1 MKNSFSINI
10 IFLLLTIIGLAL
22 VSRLPVQLQPQSQ
35 GDAVHVSFYWHGMG
49 AEVIE
54 REVTSPIEGTLS
66 ALRGVLNISS
76 QSFKD
81 RGQVTLAFKKGT
93 DMDAARFEVSSLMR
107 SLHSRLPDGVQLPQ
121 VSYRGG
127 SGEDDPLLMVYTI
140 NGEGSSFS
148 LQDYVSRNV
157 VPRISHLDDISS
169 ANVTGATP
177 LEWELKYDKN
187 QLQLYGISAYDLQ
200 KAIREHLASKELG
213 QSSIRRGDKEETIH
227 LTFSSSASDSLRW
240 EEVVVAKSGNRIVR
254 LTDLATPMLKETE
267 PYSYFRVNGLNTVYL
282 AINSAKGANQMALA
296 AEVKTVI
303 NELKQGFPQNFSMLV
318 NYDASE
324 HINTEVQK
332 ITSRALLAII
342 ILLLFVL
349 LISRRWRYLLIIA
362 LSLGANL
369 SIAVIFYYMLGI
381 EIHLY
386 SLAGITVSL
395 GMIIDNTIVMA
406 DHLRHSGNR
415 KAFLAIL
422 AATLTTMGAMTVI
435 FFLKE
440 EQRLNL
446 MDFAI
451 VMLVNLSVS
460 LAVALFFVP
469 ALLDQL
475 PLKAS
480 RKKRFIRRNRRVVKA
495 THRYQRFLHFGIRW
509 RWTFILLFI
518 WGFGFPVFFLPD
530 KLETKEE
537 KETNGF
543 QTSDEKEPA
552 WYINL
557 YNTTLGNQNYVSTVK
572 PWVNKIMGGS
582 WYYFSNYYSSQN
594 FNWDDSRTRLWA
606 RGSMPDGSTIHQMNE
621 VFIELEN
628 FLAGFEEVDMFTSNI
643 YNIDQTSI
651 EISFKPEFENGA
663 FPHRL
668 KNELIR
674 QANTTGSADFSI
686 YGVGQG
692 FSNAS
697 YDGMRNNRLLLKGYN
712 YDLLL
717 QQADRI
723 RDTLLTNPRI
733 QEVIVQTGV
742 SWRGKP
748 RYEFVMGLD
757 RDKLEETGS
766 SMRNLYANLLFVT
779 PNDLNA
785 GYMPGKDGMVS
796 VTLREAHKNQT
807 SVWSMENS
815 MLASGQAAYRLK
827 DVGGLKRERTGNVIR
842 KQNQEY
848 ELNVEYDFIGPW
860 ELNQRVRE
868 RYVDQI
874 RKALPM
880 GFSIH
885 DASGWGGWNQEEKT
899 QYWLL
904 LLVLAVIFVM
914 CAILFESLLQPLA
927 VISTIPVS
935 FIGLF
940 LTFALFKINFDQ
952 GGYAAMILLC
962 GLTVNAALYIINDYN
977 NLEKRNNHQPK
988 MKLFL
993 KAYNHKIIPII
1004 LTTLST
1010 IMGLLPFLLAGKDEG
1025 FWFSLAAGAT
1035 GGLLFSLVAVVVWLP
1050 MILVRKMG
1058 HGEQGG
1064 DTEVH

>member
-22 VSRLPVQLQPQSQ
+22 VSRLPVQLQPDKQ
-35 GDAVHVSFYWHGMG
+35 GDAVNVSFWWHGMG

-66 ALRGVLNISS
+66 ALRGVKDISS
-76 QSFKD
+76 RSYKD
-81 RGQVTLAFKKGT
+81 KGEVTLVFKKGT
-93 DMDAARFEVSSLMR
+93 DMDAARFEVASLMR
-107 SLHSRLPDGVQLPQ
+107 SIHSRLPEGVQLPQ
-121 VSYRGG
+121 VSYSGG

-140 NGEGSSFS
+140 NGEGSSYS
-148 LQDYVSRNV
+148 LQEYVSRYV
-157 VPRISHLDDISS
+157 VPRISYLNAISS
-169 ANVTGATP
+169 AAVTGATP
-177 LEWELKYDKN
+177 LEWELAYDKH
-187 QLQLYGISAYDLQ
+187 LLKRYGVSVSDLQ
-200 KAIREHLASKELG
+200 NAIQKHLARNELG
-213 QSSIRRGDKEETIH
+213 QSTIRRGDSEETIH
-227 LTFSSSASDSLRW
+227 LTFSSSDSDILQW
-240 EEVVVAKSGNRIVR
+240 DKVVIAKSGNRIVR
-254 LTDLATPMLKETE
+254 LTDLVTPMLKETV
-267 PYSYFRVNGLNTVYL
+267 PHSYFRVNGLNTVYL
-282 AINSAKGANQMALA
+282 VIHSTKGANQMALA
-296 AEVKTVI
+296 TEVKTVI
-303 NELKQGFPQNFSMLV
+303 DDLKHGFPQNFSMLV

-324 HINTEVQK
+324 HIQTEVKK

-349 LISRRWRYLLIIA
+349 LISRRWRYLFIIA
-362 LSLGANL
+362 LSLFANL

-446 MDFAI
+446 VDFAI
-451 VMLVNLSVS
+451 VLLVNLSVS

-469 ALLDQL
+469 ALLHQL
-475 PLKAS
+475 PLNAN
-480 RKKRFIRRNRRVVKA
+480 RKKRIIRRKRRVVRVSK
-495 THRYQRFLHFGIRW
+495 RYGRFLRFGLRW
-509 RWTFILLFI
+509 RWTFIVFFV
-518 WGFGFPVFFLPD
+518 WSFGWPVFLLPD
-530 KLETKEE
+530 KIETKE
-537 KETNGF
+537 
-543 QTSDEKEPA
+543 DEEPA
-552 WYINL
+552 WHVDL
-557 YNTTLGNQNYVSTVK
+557 YNKTLGNQNYLDTVK
-572 PWVNKIMGGS
+572 PWVNKILGGS

-606 RGSMPDGSTIHQMNE
+606 SGSMPDGSTIHQMNE
-621 VFIELEN
+621 VFIGLEN

-643 YNIDQTSI
+643 HSVDHATI
-651 EISFKPEFENGA
+651 EIAFKPEFENSA
-663 FPHRL
+663 FPHQL

-674 QANTTGSADFSI
+674 QAIGIGSADFSI

-697 YDGMRNNRLLLKGYN
+697 YDGMRNNLLQLKGYN

-717 QQADRI
+717 QQADRLK
-723 RDTLLTNPRI
+723 DTLLTNPRI

-748 RYEFVMGLD
+748 RYEFVMGLHS
-757 RDKLEETGS
+757 DKLEEVGS
-766 SMRNLYANLLFVT
+766 SLGNLYASLLFVT
-779 PNDLNA
+779 PNDLIA
-785 GYMPGKDGMVS
+785 GYIPGKDGLVS
-796 VTLREAHKNQT
+796 VSLRKINKNQT
-807 SVWSMENS
+807 SVWDMENNL
-815 MLASGQAAYRLK
+815 LASPETSYRLK
-827 DVGGLKRERTGNVIR
+827 EVGWLKRERTGDVIR
-842 KQNQEY
+842 KHNQQY
-848 ELNVEYDFIGPW
+848 ELNVEYDFIGPF
-860 ELNQRVRE
+860 ELNRRVRE
-868 RYVDQI
+868 RYVEEV
-874 RKALPM
+874 REGLPM

-885 DASGWGGWNQEEKT
+885 DASNWWGWDKDEKS

-904 LLVLAVIFVM
+904 LIVLAVIFVM

-927 VISTIPVS
+927 VISAIPIS

-940 LTFALFKINFDQ
+940 LTFGLFKINFDQ

-977 NLEKRNNHQPK
+977 NLKKRHNNQSK
-988 MKLFL
+988 LQLFL

-1035 GGLLFSLVAVVVWLP
+1035 GGLIFSLVAVVVWLP
-1050 MILVRKMG
+1050 LIMIK
-1058 HGEQGG
+1058 EQ
-1064 DTEVH
+1064 

>member
-1 MKNSFSINI
+1 LKNSFSINI
-10 IFLLLTIIGLAL
+10 IFLLLSIIGLAL

-66 ALRGVLNISS
+66 ALRGVQDVSS
-76 QSFKD
+76 QSYKN
-81 RGQVTLAFKKGT
+81 RGEVTLVFKKGT

-107 SLHSRLPDGVQLPQ
+107 SIHSRLPEGVQLPQ
-121 VSYRGG
+121 VSY
-127 SGEDDPLLMVYTI
+127 SGEGGDDDPLLMVYTI
-140 NGEGSSFS
+140 NGEGSSYS
-148 LQDYVSRNV
+148 LQEYVSRYV
-157 VPRISHLDDISS
+157 VPRISNLEDISS

-177 LEWELKYDKN
+177 LEWELRYDKD
-187 QLQLYGISAYDLQ
+187 QLQLYGVSVYDLQ
-200 KAIREHLASKELG
+200 KAIKEHLARNELG
-213 QSSIRRGDKEETIH
+213 QSSIRRGNKEETIH
-227 LTFSSSASDSLRW
+227 LTFSSNASDTLQW
-240 EEVVVAKSGNRIVR
+240 DEVVVSKSGNRIVR

-282 AINSAKGANQMALA
+282 VINSAKGANQMALA
-296 AEVKTVI
+296 TEVKAVI
-303 NELKQGFPQNFSMLV
+303 DDLKHGFPQNFSMLV

-324 HINTEVQK
+324 HIKTEVQK
-332 ITSRALLAII
+332 ITSRALLAIV

-362 LSLGANL
+362 LSLVANL
-369 SIAVIFYYMLGI
+369 CIAVIFYYMLGI

-406 DHLRHSGNR
+406 DHLRHTGNR

-422 AATLTTMGAMTVI
+422 AATLTTMGAMIVI

-469 ALLDQL
+469 ALLHQL
-475 PLKAS
+475 PIKAS
-480 RKKRFIRRNRRVVKA
+480 RKKSFFRRKRRVVKA
-495 THRYQRFLHFGIRW
+495 TKRYKRFLNFGIRW
-509 RWTFILLFI
+509 RWAFILLFI

-530 KLETKEE
+530 KIEIKEDEELTWYE
-537 KETNGF
+537 KF
-543 QTSDEKEPA
+543 
-552 WYINL
+552 
-557 YNTTLGNQNYVSTVK
+557 YNKSLGNQDYVSTVK
-572 PWVNKIMGGS
+572 PWINKILGGS
-582 WYYFSNYYSSQN
+582 WYYFSNYFSSQN

-606 RGSMPDGSTIHQMNE
+606 RGSMPDGSTIHQMND
-621 VFIELEN
+621 VFIGIEN

-643 YNIDQTSI
+643 YSIDQSSI

-663 FPHRL
+663 FPHQL

-697 YDGMRNNRLLLKGYN
+697 YDGMRNNRLMLKGYN

-723 RDTLLTNPRI
+723 KDTLLTNPRI
-733 QEVIVQTGV
+733 QEVIIQTGA

-748 RYEFVMGLD
+748 RYEFVMGLN

-766 SMRNLYANLLFVT
+766 SMRNMYANLLFVT

-785 GYMPGKDGMVS
+785 GYIPGKDGMVS

-807 SVWSMENS
+807 SVWNMENS
-815 MLASGQAAYRLK
+815 MLASGQASYRLK
-827 DVGGLKRERTGNVIR
+827 DVGGLKRERTGDVIR
-842 KQNQEY
+842 KHNQEY
-848 ELNVEYDFIGPW
+848 ELNVEYDFIGPY
-860 ELNQRVRE
+860 ELNRRVRE
-868 RYVDQI
+868 KYVEQVRDE
-874 RKALPM
+874 LPM

-914 CAILFESLLQPLA
+914 CSILFESVLQPLA
-927 VISTIPVS
+927 VISTIPIS

-940 LTFALFKINFDQ
+940 VTFALFKINFDQ

-977 NLEKRNNHQPK
+977 NLKKRNNHQPK
-988 MKLFL
+988 MQLFI

-1035 GGLLFSLVAVVVWLP
+1035 GGLIFSLVAVVVWLP
-1050 MILVRKMG
+1050 MILVRKRVG
-1058 HGEQGG
+1058 S
-1064 DTEVH
+1064 

>member
-22 VSRLPVQLQPQSQ
+22 VSRLPVQLQPHNQ
-35 GDAVHVSFYWHGMG
+35 GDAVNVSFRWHGMG

-76 QSFKD
+76 QSYKD
-81 RGQVTLAFKKGT
+81 RGQVSLEFKKGT
-93 DMDAARFEVSSLMR
+93 DMDAARFEVASLMR
-107 SLHSRLPDGVQLPQ
+107 SLHARLPDGVQLPQ

-127 SGEDDPLLMVYTI
+127 SGEEDPLLMVYTI
-140 NGEGSSFS
+140 NGEGSSYS

-177 LEWELKYDKN
+177 LEWELTYDKN
-187 QLQLYGISAYDLQ
+187 QLQLYGISVYDLQ
-200 KAIREHLASKELG
+200 KAIREHLARKELG
-213 QSSIRRGDKEETIH
+213 QSSIRRDASEETIH

-296 AEVKTVI
+296 TEVKTVI
-303 NELKQGFPQNFSMLV
+303 DDLKHGFPQNFSMLV

-324 HINTEVQK
+324 HIQTEVKK

-349 LISRRWRYLLIIA
+349 LISRMWRYLVIIA
-362 LSLGANL
+362 LSLFANL
-369 SIAVIFYYMLGI
+369 SIAVIFYYVLGI

-480 RKKRFIRRNRRVVKA
+480 RKKRFIRRNRRVVRT
-495 THRYQRFLHFGIRW
+495 THRYQRFLHFGIKW
-509 RWTFILLFI
+509 RWAFILIFI

-530 KLETKEE
+530 KIETKEE
-537 KETNGF
+537 KESNGF
-543 QTSDEKEPA
+543 QISDEKEPA

-557 YNTTLGNQNYVSTVK
+557 YNKTLGNPDYVGTVK
-572 PWVNKIMGGS
+572 PWVNKILGGS

-606 RGSMPDGSTIHQMNE
+606 RGSMPDGSTIQQMNE
-621 VFIELEN
+621 VFIGLEN

-643 YNIDQTSI
+643 YSIDQTSI

-663 FPHRL
+663 FPHQL

-697 YDGMRNNRLLLKGYN
+697 YDGMRNNRLQLKGYN

-717 QQADRI
+717 EQADRMK
-723 RDTLLTNPRI
+723 DTLLMNPRI
-733 QEVIVQTGV
+733 QEVIVQTGI

-815 MLASGQAAYRLK
+815 LLASGQASYRLK

-842 KQNQEY
+842 KRNQQY
-848 ELNVEYDFIGPW
+848 ELNVEYDFIGPY
-860 ELNQRVRE
+860 ELNRRVRE
-868 RYVDQI
+868 RYVEQV
-874 RKALPM
+874 REGLPM

-885 DASGWGGWNQEEKT
+885 DASGWGGWKKEEKT

-927 VISTIPVS
+927 VISAIPVS

-940 LTFALFKINFDQ
+940 LTFGLFNINFDQ

-977 NLEKRNNHQPK
+977 NLKKRSNNQPK
-988 MKLFL
+988 MQLFL
-993 KAYNHKIIPII
+993 KAYNHKIIPIL

-1010 IMGLLPFLLAGKDEG
+1010 IMGLLPFLLAGKEEG

-1035 GGLLFSLVAVVVWLP
+1035 GGLIFSLVAVVVWLP
-1050 MILVRKMG
+1050 LILVRKRG
-1058 HGEQGG
+1058 
-1064 DTEVH
+1064 

>member
-22 VSRLPVQLQPQSQ
+22 VHRLPVQLQPQNQ
-35 GDAVHVSFYWHGMG
+35 GDAVQVRFSWQGMG

-66 ALRGVLNISS
+66 ALRGVQEISS
-76 QSFKD
+76 QSYKN
-81 RGQVTLAFKKGT
+81 RGEVTLVFKKGT
-93 DMDAARFEVSSLMR
+93 DMDAARFEVASLMR
-107 SLHSRLPDGVQLPQ
+107 SLHSRLPEQVQLPQ
-121 VSYRGG
+121 VSYSGG
-127 SGEDDPLLMVYTI
+127 NNEDDPRLMVYTI
-140 NGEGSSFS
+140 NGEGSSYS
-148 LQDYVSRNV
+148 LQEYVTRYV
-157 VPRISHLDDISS
+157 VPRISSLENISS

-177 LEWELKYDKN
+177 LEWELAYDKN
-187 QLQLYGISAYDLQ
+187 LLKLYDVSINDLQ
-200 KAIREHLASKELG
+200 NAIQTHLARKELG
-213 QSSIRRGDKEETIH
+213 QSTIRRETQDETIH
-227 LTFSSSASDSLRW
+227 LTFSSGNADTLRW
-240 EEVVVAKSGNRIVR
+240 DNLVVTKSDNRIVR
-254 LTDLATPMLKETE
+254 LTDLVTPMLKESE

-282 AINSAKGANQMALA
+282 VINSAKGANQMALA
-296 AEVKTVI
+296 TEVKAI
-303 NELKQGFPQNFSMLV
+303 IDDLKHSFPQNFSMLV

-324 HINTEVQK
+324 HIQTEVKK

-349 LISRRWRYLLIIA
+349 LISRKWRYLFIIA

-422 AATLTTMGAMTVI
+422 AATLTTMGAMTII

-460 LAVALFFVP
+460 LAIALFFVP
-469 ALLDQL
+469 ALLHQL
-475 PLKAS
+475 PLKANTKKQFFR
-480 RKKRFIRRNRRVVKA
+480 RKRRVVNA
-495 THRYQRFLHFGIRW
+495 TKRYNRFLSFAFRW
-509 RWTFILLFI
+509 RWAFILFFI
-518 WGFGFPVFFLPD
+518 WTFGLPVFFLPD
-530 KLETKEE
+530 KIETQEDEE
-537 KETNGF
+537 AT
-543 QTSDEKEPA
+543 
-552 WYINL
+552 WYIDF
-557 YNTTLGNQNYVSTVK
+557 YNKTLGNQNYVSTVK
-572 PWVNKIMGGS
+572 PWVNKILGGS

-606 RGSMPDGSTIHQMNE
+606 NGSMPDGSTIHQMNE
-621 VFIELEN
+621 VLIGIEN

-643 YNIDQTSI
+643 YNIDQASI
-651 EISFKPEFENGA
+651 EISFKPEFENTA
-663 FPHRL
+663 FPHQL

-674 QANTTGSADFSI
+674 QAIEIGSADFSI

-692 FSNAS
+692 FSNAL
-697 YDGMRNNRLLLKGYN
+697 YDGMSNNQLMLTGYN
-712 YDLLL
+712 YDHLLKEANSL
-717 QQADRI
+717 K
-723 RDTLLTNPRI
+723 DTLLTNPRI
-733 QEVIVQTGV
+733 QEVIVQTGM

-748 RYEFVMGLD
+748 RYEFVMGLN

-766 SMRNLYANLLFVT
+766 SMRSLYTNLLHVT
-779 PNDLNA
+779 PNDIIA
-785 GYMPGKDGMVS
+785 GSIPGKDGLVS
-796 VTLREAHKNQT
+796 VSLREMNKNQA
-807 SVWSMENS
+807 SVWIMENS
-815 MLASGQAAYRLK
+815 LLASEQSAYRLK
-827 DVGGLKRERTGNVIR
+827 DVGWLKRERTGDVIR
-842 KQNQEY
+842 KNNQQY
-848 ELNVEYDFIGPW
+848 ELNVEYDFIGPY
-860 ELNQRVRE
+860 ELNRRVRE
-868 RYVDQI
+868 RFVAQKRDE
-874 RKALPM
+874 LPM
-880 GFSIH
+880 GFSIQ
-885 DASGWGGWNQEEKT
+885 DSSGWWGWNQDET
-899 QYWLL
+899 SQYWLL
-904 LLVLAVIFVM
+904 LLVLAVIFVL
-914 CAILFESLLQPLA
+914 CAILFESLLKPFS
-927 VISTIPVS
+927 VISAIPVS

-940 LTFALFKINFDQ
+940 LTFALFKIQFDQ

-977 NLEKRNNHQPK
+977 NLKKRNSNQPK
-988 MKLFL
+988 MQLFL

-1010 IMGLLPFLLAGKDEG
+1010 IMGLMPFLMAGKNAG

-1035 GGLLFSLVAVVVWLP
+1035 GGLVFSLVAVVVWLP
-1050 MILVRKMG
+1050 LILIRKR
-1058 HGEQGG
+1058 
-1064 DTEVH
+1064 D